1 MVLKWDIKK
10 FFGDNDFEL
19 WKIKMQ
25 EMLTQKKCV
34 QALKGETLMCARLAR
49 AEKTKMVDMTR
60 SSIISCLRD
69 RILKEVIG
77 EKTTHLMWDNL
88 E

>member
-1 MVLKWDIKK
+1 M
-10 FFGDNDFEL
+10 FFGANDFEL

-34 QALKGETLMCARLAR
+34 QALKGEILMCACLTR
-49 AEKTKMVDMTR
+49 AEKIKMVDMTR
-60 SSIISCLRD
+60 SSIISCLGD
-69 RILKEVIG
+69 TILKEVTG